1 MSVAVKM
8 GVTMGIGVVVVGIEY
23 SGGGTAVKMSVAV
36 KMGVAVVDIRCSVLC
51 VITGEYVCTGDS
63 HLANCSKSDLEV
75 LLAFKNGLN
84 DPENRLSSWQGS
96 NCCQWHGIGCNNSSG
111 AVIMIDLHNPYPINS
126 ESSSRYGFWN
136 LSGDISPSLRKLRSL
151 QYLDL
156 SLNTFNDIS
165 IPDFLG
171 SLNNLRYLNLSKAGF
186 LGAIPP
192 SLGNLSTLQF
202 LDVSSDFGSLSS
214 DSLQWVAGLVSL
226 KNLAINNVDLS
237 MVGSGWVGMLN
248 RLSFLNE
255 LHLSGCQLSGS
266 ISSLNP
272 VNFTSLSV
280 LDLSFNSLSSGFPDW
295 VVNFSSLAYVDL
307 SNNGLSGRIP
317 LGFGELPN
325 LQYLNLAR
333 NSNLSA
339 SCYQLFKRSW
349 RKIEVLNLASNK
361 FHGKL
366 PASIGNMTSL
376 TNFDLFDNNVEGGIP
391 SSIGKL
397 CSLKT
402 FDLSGNNLTGSL
414 PQFLQG
420 TGNCISNRPLQNL
433 MYLRLSNNHLVGTLP
448 EWLGQLQNLIELG
461 LNYNLLEG
469 PIPASLGQL
478 SNLTDLGLGGNELNG
493 TLTDSF
499 GQLSGLSIFD
509 VSSNQ
514 LTGFISEAHFS
525 KLSKLKIL
533 HLSANSFIVNVS
545 SDWIPPFQIRNLD
558 MGSCY
563 LGPSFPNWLR
573 SQKEVQF
580 LDFSNASISDTIPNW
595 FWDISGNLSL
605 LNVSFNQ
612 LQGQLP
618 NPLNVAPFADVD
630 FSSNL
635 LEGPIPLPTVEVE
648 LLDLS
653 NNQFSG
659 PIPQDLSESMPN
671 LIFLSLSSNRLM
683 GGIPNSI
690 GGMQSLEVIDLSRNK
705 LAGSIPSSIGICSYL
720 KVLDLGNNNLSGV
733 IPDTLGQLLQLQSLH
748 LNNNHLT
755 GSIPVSFKNLSSLE
769 TFDLGNNSL
778 SGDIPLW
785 IGDGFPALRIF
796 SLRSNA
802 FSGEI
807 PSMLSNLSSLQ
818 ILDLADNNLTGDIP
832 ASLGD
837 LKAMTKEQNIIQYLL
852 YGKYRGLY
860 YEESLIINL
869 KGQSQKFT
877 KTLSLVTSIN
887 LSGNKLNGDFPEAL
901 TKLSGLVVLNLS
913 RNHITGG
920 IPGNISDLL
929 QLSSLDLSSNNLS
942 GAIPSGLS
950 SLSFLAYLNLSNNYF
965 SGAIPYVGQ
974 LTTFD
979 SSSFD
984 GNPGLCG
991 DPLIIKCENDDFDRG
1006 RTVESGDSEGI
1017 IDKWFYLSVGLGFA
1031 AGILVPLLL
1040 ISARKSW
1047 VDSYFTFVEKI
1058 IVLSGLRNI
1067 ARR

>member
-1 MSVAVKM
+1 M
-8 GVTMGIGVVVVGIEY
+8 GQFTVLGLVL
-23 SGGGTAVKMSVAV
+23 A
-36 KMGVAVVDIRCSVLC
+36 VLC
-51 VITGEYVCTGDS
+51 VITGEYICTGDS
-63 HLANCSKSDLEV
+63 HLANCSKPDLEA
-75 LLAFKNGLN
+75 LFDFKSGLN

-96 NCCQWHGIGCNNSSG
+96 NCCQWNGIGCNNSTG

-136 LSGDISPSLRKLRSL
+136 LSGDISPSLLKLKSL

-165 IPDFLG
+165 IPEFLG
-171 SLNNLRYLNLSKAGF
+171 SSKNLRYLNLSKAGF
-186 LGAIPP
+186 TGVIPA
-192 SLGNLSTLQF
+192 SLGNLSSLQF
-202 LDVSSDFGSLSS
+202 LDVSSEFGSLSS
-214 DSLQWVAGLVSL
+214 DSLEWVAGLVSL
-226 KNLAINNVDLS
+226 KHLAMNNVNLS
-237 MVGSGWVGMLN
+237 LVGSGLVGMLS

-255 LHLSGCQLSGS
+255 LHLSECQIFGS

-272 VNFTSLSV
+272 VNLTSLSV
-280 LDLSFNSLSSGFPDW
+280 LDLSFNSFSSGFPDW
-295 VVNFSSLAYVDL
+295 VVNISSLTYVDL
-307 SNNGLSGRIP
+307 SYCGLAGRIP

-325 LQYLNLAR
+325 LLYLNLAG

-339 SCYQLFKRSW
+339 SCYQLLRRSW
-349 RKIEVLNLASNK
+349 KKIEVLNLASNK
-361 FHGKL
+361 IHGKL
-366 PASIGNMTSL
+366 PASIGNMASL

-397 CSLKT
+397 CSLKS

-414 PQFLQG
+414 PQFLEGVQ
-420 TGNCISNRPLQNL
+420 NCVSNMPLPNL

-448 EWLGQLQNLIELG
+448 EWIGQLQNLIELS

-469 PIPASLGQL
+469 SIPASLGQL
-478 SNLTDLGLGGNELNG
+478 SNLADLGLGGNELNG
-493 TLTDSF
+493 TVPDSF
-499 GQLSGLSIFD
+499 GLLSGLSTFD
-509 VSSNQ
+509 VSSNH

-533 HLSANSFIVNVS
+533 HLSANSLVVNVS
-545 SDWIPPFQIRNLD
+545 SDWIPPFQVRNLD

-563 LGPSFPNWLR
+563 LGPSFPTWLR
-573 SQKEVQF
+573 SQKEVKF
-580 LDFSNASISDTIPNW
+580 LDFSNASISGSFPNW

-635 LEGPIPLPTVEVE
+635 FEGPIPVPTVEIE

-653 NNQFSG
+653 NNQLSG
-659 PIPQDLSESMPN
+659 PIPQNMSESMPN
-671 LIFLSLSSNRLM
+671 LIFLSLSSNQLT
-683 GGIPNSI
+683 GGIPNTI
-690 GGMQSLEVIDLSRNK
+690 GEMLSLQVIDLSRNK
-705 LAGSIPSSIGICSYL
+705 LDGSIPPSIGNCSYL
-720 KVLDLGNNNLSGV
+720 KVLDLRNNNLSGV

-748 LNNNHLT
+748 LNNNNLT
-755 GSIPVSFKNLSSLE
+755 GSIPPSFKSLSSLE
-769 TFDLGNNSL
+769 TLDLGNNSL
-778 SGDIPLW
+778 FGSIPLW
-785 IGDGFPALRIF
+785 IGDGFPALRIL
-796 SLRSNA
+796 SLRSNV

-807 PSMLSNLSSLQ
+807 PSKISNLSSLQ
-818 ILDLADNNLTGDIP
+818 ILDLAENNLTGTIP

-837 LKAMTKEQNIIQYLL
+837 LKAIAKEQNIIQYLL

-860 YEESLIINL
+860 YEESSIIVL
-869 KGQSQKFT
+869 KGQTLKFT
-877 KTLSLVTSIN
+877 KTLSLVTSID

-913 RNHITGG
+913 RNHITGD
-920 IPGNISDLL
+920 IPGNISDLQ

-965 SGAIPYVGQ
+965 SGAIPYVGH

-979 SSSFD
+979 ASSFS
-984 GNPGLCG
+984 GNQGLCG
-991 DPLIIKCENDDFDRG
+991 APLTIKCENNGFDRG
-1006 RTVESGDSEGI
+1006 GTVEGGSGEEI
-1017 IDKWFYLSVGLGFA
+1017 IDQWFYLSVGLGFA
-1031 AGILVPLLL
+1031 AGILVPLLI
-1040 ISARKSW
+1040 ISTRKPW
-1047 VDSYFTFVEKI
+1047 VDSYFGLVEKI
-1058 IVLSGLRNI
+1058 IDISGLSNI
-1067 ARR
+1067 ATERHKNGNVRRN